1 MSSLRAL
8 KRKSLQKHKSKQNK
22 ETISGSWPCIS
33 EKKSCLLIRS
43 KSESDI
49 SSTKPSKKDLNLKL
63 HAKSERNL
71 QTLYSN
77 FTTSTPQCT
86 YMSTASSP
94 LSNIMQNSSAF
105 SVINDSDQIKIPIIG
120 YEVMEERSRFTVS
133 APWIVP
139 ATHHD
144 FIPFR
149 YSSCELKTTNRAI
162 SGLSYD
168 ASQTSHVSTLNSRD
182 SIRT

>member
-33 EKKSCLLIRS
+33 EKRSCRLIRS

-71 QTLYSN
+71 QSLYTN

-94 LSNIMQNSSAF
+94 LSNAF

-133 APWIVP
+133 GPWSVP
-139 ATHHD
+139 ATQITISFHLD
-144 FIPFR
+144 IQAANWKLRTGQFLA
-149 YSSCELKTTNRAI
+149 CLTT
-162 SGLSYD
+162 LHWLH
-168 ASQTSHVSTLNSRD
+168 TSPR
-182 SIRT
+182 

>member
-1 MSSLRAL
+1 MSSIRAL

-33 EKKSCLLIRS
+33 EKRSCRLIRS

-120 YEVMEERSRFTVS
+120 YEVMEERSRFTVNTF
-133 APWIVP
+133 ATPPVP
-139 ATHHD
+139 ATQ
-144 FIPFR
+144 I
-149 YSSCELKTTNRAI
+149 TI
-162 SGLSYD
+162 SFLLD
-168 ASQTSHVSTLNSRD
+168 IQAAN
-182 SIRT
+182 